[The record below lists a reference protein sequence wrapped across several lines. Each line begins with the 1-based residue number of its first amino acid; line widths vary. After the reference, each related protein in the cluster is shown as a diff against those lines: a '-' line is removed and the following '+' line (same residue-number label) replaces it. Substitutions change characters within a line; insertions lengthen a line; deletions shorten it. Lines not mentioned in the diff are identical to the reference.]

1 MYCVDFADMC
11 RYFADIADMCRYFA
25 DFLQSEYHCQHQ
37 IDVLTSTK
45 VLLPDV
51 LYCDSAMFYFME
63 VGQRSCVD
71 LDAQR
76 QVYIRLGVKTPLP
89 QYRCHIEQ
97 LPAVSVQC
105 HIFAAI

>member
-1 MYCVDFADMC
+1 MYFVDFADMC
-11 RYFADIADMCRYFA
+11 WYFTDIADMCRYFA

-45 VLLPDV
+45 VLLPDI

-71 LDAQR
+71 LVGSGGHVVELFQNLR
-76 QVYIRLGVKTPLP
+76 SFIHLTFVCVFRK
-89 QYRCHIEQ
+89 RH
-97 LPAVSVQC
+97 
-105 HIFAAI
+105 